1 MQNLGHK
8 PLLSLMGILIVA
20 LILFLSMSS
29 HSEEV
34 RGVTDKSVKIGV
46 IGDLTEP
53 VADIWI
59 PCAEAISSH

>member
-1 MQNLGHK
+1 
-8 PLLSLMGILIVA
+8 
-20 LILFLSMSS
+20 MSS

-59 PCAEAISSH
+59 FHVPKQLVHTEKFPFPLSGSGFLTHL

>member
-1 MQNLGHK
+1 
-8 PLLSLMGILIVA
+8 
-20 LILFLSMSS
+20 MSS